1 MKEFSSSFLEHLGI
15 QKRNVFKQ
23 WLCPHAHIVT
33 NMEEISPNKSKYYD
47 ICIECGSTLIEGTL
61 SLSIEETFEVLTN
74 TETSQH
80 AFFIDGHKYY
90 HGKK

>member
-23 WLCPHAHIVT
+23 WLCPHTHIAT

-61 SLSIEETFEVLTN
+61 SLSIEETFEVLN
-74 TETSQH
+74 NVESSQH
-80 AFFIDGHKYY
+80 SYFIDGHKYY